1 MEFQILPQ
9 QLHIIHDV
17 RHISWTDCNDFFNFL
32 ILFFSWAS
40 FHTKLRSYYRIWRR
54 PRRKAYRKADWKE
67 IRKVLINS
75 RLKAIYI
82 MNQRKPFWEGKNS
95 ESCRAKKKSCWLYI
109 DILKNGDRKIMRLPW
124 ITNRLAMRIIKG
136 DSSVSSDK

>member
-32 ILFFSWAS
+32 ILFL
-40 FHTKLRSYYRIWRR
+40 TELRSTKNCAATIGHEEVQEE
-54 PRRKAYRKADWKE
+54 KHYRKADWKE

-75 RLKAIYI
+75 RLKVI
-82 MNQRKPFWEGKNS
+82 
-95 ESCRAKKKSCWLYI
+95 
-109 DILKNGDRKIMRLPW
+109 
-124 ITNRLAMRIIKG
+124 
-136 DSSVSSDK
+136 